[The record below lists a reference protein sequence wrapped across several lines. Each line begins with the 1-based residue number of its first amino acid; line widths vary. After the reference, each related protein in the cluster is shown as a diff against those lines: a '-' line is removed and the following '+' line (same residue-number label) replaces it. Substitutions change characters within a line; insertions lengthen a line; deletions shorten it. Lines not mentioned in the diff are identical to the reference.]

1 MNEERLKQILK
12 IDAQA
17 QALYDQALSET
28 DAIPAQAEEQVR
40 LLIESTR
47 KQAQEDAAKL
57 VDEICDPQ
65 SIENILEKN
74 KKWVVDKNKFKS
86 KSGNTPF
93 NGYELY
99 CKPYCVINKDQI
111 FYCKV

>member
-74 KKWVVDKNKFKS
+74 KQKMKQREALAKANTDKAVDFVLQSILTVN
-86 KSGNTPF
+86 NWLWA
-93 NGYELY
+93 EQ
-99 CKPYCVINKDQI
+99 V
-111 FYCKV
+111 

>member
-65 SIENILEKN
+65 SIENILKKN
-74 KKWVVDKNKFKS
+74 KQKMKQREALAKANTDKAVDFVLQSILTVN
-86 KSGNTPF
+86 N
-93 NGYELY
+93 
-99 CKPYCVINKDQI
+99 
-111 FYCKV
+111 

>member
-1 MNEERLKQILK
+1 MNEERLMQILK
-12 IDAQA
+12 IEAHA

-65 SIENILEKN
+65 SIENILKKN
-74 KKWVVDKNKFKS
+74 KQKMKQREALAKANTDKAVDFVLHSILTVN
-86 KSGNTPF
+86 N
-93 NGYELY
+93 
-99 CKPYCVINKDQI
+99 
-111 FYCKV
+111 

>member
-1 MNEERLKQILK
+1 MNEERLMQILK

-74 KKWVVDKNKFKS
+74 KQKMKQREALAKANTDKAVDFVLQSILTVN
-86 KSGNTPF
+86 N
-93 NGYELY
+93 
-99 CKPYCVINKDQI
+99 
-111 FYCKV
+111 

>member
-74 KKWVVDKNKFKS
+74 KQKMKQREALAKANTDKAVDFVLQSILTVN
-86 KSGNTPF
+86 N
-93 NGYELY
+93 
-99 CKPYCVINKDQI
+99 
-111 FYCKV
+111 

>member
-12 IDAQA
+12 IEAQA

-74 KKWVVDKNKFKS
+74 KQKMKQREALAKANTDKAVDFVLQSILTVN
-86 KSGNTPF
+86 N
-93 NGYELY
+93 
-99 CKPYCVINKDQI
+99 
-111 FYCKV
+111 

>member
-74 KKWVVDKNKFKS
+74 KQKMKQREALAKANTDNAVDFVLQSILTVN
-86 KSGNTPF
+86 N
-93 NGYELY
+93 
-99 CKPYCVINKDQI
+99 
-111 FYCKV
+111 